1 MALAKFFE
9 EIKEK
14 HLELMHLV
22 ERIHKGE
29 VPYENEQRK
38 RVLDFRDAIT
48 QLIRKAEE
56 TWNHIGPEDQII
68 IDEKLELEREVKRL
82 EKRIIELE
90 SQLKKAEMVN
100 FNIRDERDETNK
112 KFQFVVETYRKH
124 GVKELITYLNRL
136 R

>member
-22 ERIHKGE
+22 ERIHRGE

-38 RVLDFRDAIT
+38 RVLEFRDTIT
-48 QLIRKAEE
+48 QLIRNAEE
-56 TWNHIGPEDQII
+56 TWNHIGPEDQLI

-82 EKRIIELE
+82 NKRILELE
-90 SQLKKAEMVN
+90 SEIKNAEMVN
-100 FNIRDERDETNK
+100 YKIRDEREETNK
-112 KFQFVVETYRKH
+112 KFQFVIETYRKH
-124 GVKELITYLNRL
+124 GVAELIKYLNRL